1 MRHIRYRLAT
11 LALGLAIAPPL
22 WAQTEAAAQLARE
35 EQRAALLEQAA
46 QEQDHSSY
54 FGPVLDTQ
62 FAGGTLGDYIEAV
75 ERAAGADA
83 PTVMIRG
90 DAEGIRVAP
99 VDLRQI
105 HMFSAIQLLDG
116 DHMGADNET
125 PYGVRSV
132 NVGAPSGGRPAYLVT
147 VQGYGRS
154 KPGAPERD
162 FMVLPIRQI
171 TEALPGDPPEIVIP
185 AETVLT
191 AVETVIAIA
200 DPEGS
205 ATEIRFHPESGLL
218 MLAGPSK
225 ALVAAEQVLGQ
236 ITRDVEQ
243 RRDRA
248 RELQRAQGLTNPE
261 QLEQQLADA
270 RAEAEMAAVRM
281 DTAQQ
286 RSEGMAQ
293 RAEEMQKLAEA
304 GSTSEG
310 ELRQARMEL
319 AESEAQVQ
327 EGRIIVERAMQRVQ
341 QFEKQLERSKQIVSG
356 GGSGAGGDALR
367 EENAM
372 LRDRL
377 AVLEAQIAKL
387 NEELKGRAGPGAG
400 TGRSG
405 R

>member
-22 WAQTEAAAQLARE
+22 LAQTEAAGQPARE
-35 EQRAALLEQAA
+35 ELRAATLGRAA
-46 QEQDHSSY
+46 QDQDQSAF
-54 FGPVLDTQ
+54 FGPVVETQ
-62 FAGGTLGDYIEAV
+62 FTGGTLADYIEAV
-75 ERAAGADA
+75 KRAAGDDA

-90 DAEGIRVAP
+90 DAGTIRVAP

-105 HMFSAIQLLDG
+105 HMFAAIQLLDG
-116 DHMGADNET
+116 NHMGVDSQT
-125 PYGVRSV
+125 PYGVKSV
-132 NVGAPSGGRPAYLVT
+132 NVGSPSGGRPAYLVT
-147 VQGYGRS
+147 IEGYGRS
-154 KPGAPERD
+154 KPGAPERE
-162 FMVLPIRQI
+162 FMVLPIREI

-225 ALVAAEQVLGQ
+225 ALVAAQQVLVQ
-236 ITRDVEQ
+236 IAQDVDQ

-248 RELQRAQGLTNPE
+248 RELQRAQGLTNPDV
-261 QLEQQLADA
+261 LEQQLADA
-270 RAEAEMAAVRM
+270 RADAEMAMVRM
-281 DTAQQ
+281 GTAQQ
-286 RSEGMAQ
+286 RSEAMAQ
-293 RAEEMQKLAEA
+293 RAEETRLLVEK
-304 GSTSEG
+304 GSRSEG
-310 ELRQARMEL
+310 ELREARMEL

-327 EGRIIVERAMQRVQ
+327 EHRIMVERAMQRVQ
-341 QFEKQLERSKQIVSG
+341 QFEKQLQRSKQIVSG
-356 GGSGAGGDALR
+356 GSSGAEGDAIRQENALLR
-367 EENAM
+367 E
-372 LRDRL
+372 RL

-387 NEELKGRAGPGAG
+387 NEELKGRAGPGGG

>member
-1 MRHIRYRLAT
+1 MRHIRYRLAA
-11 LALGLAIAPPL
+11 LALGLTIAPPL
-22 WAQTEAAAQLARE
+22 VAQTEFTPEMSRE
-35 EQRAALLEQAA
+35 ERRTALLERAA
-46 QEQDHSSY
+46 QEQDQSAF
-54 FGPVLDTQ
+54 FGPVVETQ
-62 FAGGTLGDYIEAV
+62 FTGGTLGDYIEAV
-75 ERAAGADA
+75 KRAAGDDA

-90 DAEGIRVAP
+90 DAGAIRVAP

-116 DHMGADNET
+116 DHMGPDNET

-147 VQGYGRS
+147 IEGFGRP
-154 KPGAPERD
+154 KAGQPERD

-248 RELQRAQGLTNPE
+248 RELQRAQGLTNPDA
-261 QLEQQLADA
+261 LEQQLAEA
-270 RAEAEMAAVRM
+270 RAEDEMMEVRLGNTHEQLQLAAEQFAQLKALADSGSASAAELRSG
-281 DTAQQ
+281 QQ
-286 RSEGMAQ
+286 EFLELKAS
-293 RAEEMQKLAEA
+293 AEEQQIKLRLAAE
-304 GSTSEG
+304 
-310 ELRQARMEL
+310 
-319 AESEAQVQ
+319 
-327 EGRIIVERAMQRVQ
+327 RVDRLQ
-341 QFEKQLERSKQIVSG
+341 KQLERSKQIVSG
-356 GGSGAGGDALR
+356 GGSGAGGDTLR

-377 AVLEAQIAKL
+377 AMLEAQIAKL